1 MPIAINNTKPAE
13 KAETKNTETQAEKK
27 APVKKAGRPK
37 KNA

>member
-1 MPIAINNTKPAE
+1 MPKAVNATKPAE
-13 KAETKNTETQAEKK
+13 KPIVKDTQAEKK